1 MWKYIYEEVL
11 IVPDFK
17 REGKRLLMESK
28 LFWKLWFYFGI
39 RKARKRRIAAEN
51 RMASM
56 PKVTL
61 EEYWEN
67 KRDAQ

>member
-1 MWKYIYEEVL
+1 MWKYIYEEVFM
-11 IVPDFK
+11 IPDFK
-17 REGKRLLMESK
+17 REGKRLIMDTK

-39 RKARKRRIAAEN
+39 IKARKRRIASEKKLAN
-51 RMASM
+51 A

-67 KRDAQ
+67 KKNG